1 MAERKRTFADRL
13 LGRNK
18 PADPDDVSRLTKLIN
33 DQHKPELDWDGK
45 ALASMSRIG
54 AATSVSRGKTG
65 SGGTNTQV
73 SYNLL
78 RDISLKSEVV
88 NAILRRCVDDILGN
102 GYSFRLADGKEQGNP
117 EQLNKLKAFFTN
129 PNPDDN
135 GNEWMESLI
144 YDLCLFGD
152 AYLEL
157 DGSEDTS
164 IGGKGTSWVFG
175 GELVSVWPIPAEQ
188 MTLLAG
194 NRRPEPPKMAYMQ
207 KLYGETRKFSKDK
220 IIHISKFKHGR
231 AYGTSPLIPLLN
243 VIAGHL
249 NLSNYLNELYTG
261 TLPKTI
267 LNVGDISNAE
277 MKAMLALLEQQLTGG
292 KSPFGL
298 VAVNGGTGFNMH
310 RILDSTREG
319 AQLDLLY
326 YYREEICA
334 VFGIPPMKLG
344 WVQTGKMSNPEQQ
357 LDAWY
362 DVIESYHKRIE
373 AVFNNRLMPLLDITD
388 WRFKFTTIRP
398 SRDKEIA
405 ETRAKES
412 TAISNLRQEG
422 VISINEARN
431 MLGLERLEIME
442 ADDPMFLSPKLSIN
456 KGKVEAGGEVSSDI
470 VAVSSLAELFPP
482 PASPSDEGKGAGEHP
497 DWLDVI
503 PTPDL
508 SDDIRADMTKRRL
521 KNADEF
527 EEIIA
532 ESEVILNAVFTEG
545 QEKFASDVISELNE
559 MFADGDEAIQ
569 IPDVDLKVNCS
580 VHGHHEV
587 PMKSYRRKEI
597 LDLSDIELAVGRI
610 DANIALAVESQAA
623 AAQLTL
629 VSAYESSMATTLAPT
644 GISAALMADDV
655 AAIGFWQRR
664 WVLPALRNTLGS
676 HRDLLIGVF
685 ERMVSDGESW
695 RWARNEMRQLIDPSG
710 SRYPAYFYERIS
722 RTETR
727 RVVEHSH
734 ISGMRRAGF
743 QFVQRLVGVDE
754 TTDRD
759 LCAPYEDA
767 VYPIDESK
775 SVIPAHPNCRC
786 TFTAYEGTPDS
797 GEVVPPEEIFT
808 PVIEFNIK
816 AEQGSVSNGDFV
828 SWSTDKGGYVGKV
841 ESVRVSGS
849 ISVAS
854 PEGGSETIEAS
865 DTNQV
870 AIVRVYIDNED
881 GTYSRSD
888 RTVPVRVAMLRK
900 RGEPELKDVSATVRK
915 TLSEKAKEHNEK
927 VGDAKTKRTT
937 TRTLVAVFERGV
949 GAYQTNPQS
958 VRPTVNSAEQ
968 WAYARVNSFLYALRN
983 GRFRGGKHDQDLLP
997 KGHPQSTKSLK
1008 RALTTADLT
1017 PPAGVRT
1024 ACRTGINLFEE
1035 GFGGSGLEAATIREA
1050 RGMARGDPITEAKA
1064 RKMIRW
1070 WGRNER
1076 FLDEPKDSPAWT
1088 AAMLWGG
1095 RAGLSWSRKLKRAI
1109 DAEE

>member
-13 LGRNK
+13 FGRNK
-18 PADPDDVSRLTKLIN
+18 PADANDVQRLTKLIN
-33 DQHKPELDWDGK
+33 DQHRPDLDWDGK
-45 ALASMSRIG
+45 ALASMSKIG
-54 AATSVSRGKTG
+54 QATSASRGKTG
-65 SGGTNTQV
+65 SGGTSTQV
-73 SYNLL
+73 SYNML

-102 GYSFRLADGKEQGNP
+102 GYSFVLADGKESGDTG
-117 EQLNKLKAFFTN
+117 QLEKLKSFFN
-129 PNPDDN
+129 SPNPDDT
-135 GNEWMESLI
+135 GNEWLESLI

-157 DGSEDTS
+157 DGSEDSTTD
-164 IGGKGTSWVFG
+164 GGSSWVFG
-175 GELVSVWPIPAEQ
+175 GELVSVWPIPSEQ

-194 NRRPEPPKMAYMQ
+194 NRRPKPPKMAYMQ
-207 KLYGETRKFSKDK
+207 KLNGETRKFTADK
-220 IIHISKFKHGR
+220 VIHISKFKHGR

-357 LDAWY
+357 LEAWY
-362 DVIESYHKRIE
+362 DVIESYHKRVE
-373 AVFNNRLMPLLDITD
+373 AVMNNRLLPLFDITD

-431 MLGLERLEIME
+431 MLGLERLEITE

-456 KGKVEAGGEVSSDI
+456 KGKVEAGGGEPNTELSFP
-470 VAVSSLAELFPP
+470 SLSELFPP
-482 PASPSDEGKGAGEHP
+482 PEAPTNEGKGAGDHP
-497 DWLDVI
+497 DWIEELEI
-503 PTPDL
+503 PEL
-508 SDDIRADMTKRRL
+508 SADIRANMGQARL

-527 EEIIA
+527 EAIMA
-532 ESEVILNAVFTEG
+532 QNREVLKATFAEG
-545 QEKFASDVISELNE
+545 QEQFASDIISELND
-559 MFADGDEAIQ
+559 MFADGDEAVE
-569 IPDVDLKVNCS
+569 IPDVDLDIK
-580 VHGHHEV
+580 G
-587 PMKSYRRKEI
+587 YRRKATI
-597 LDLSDIELAVGRI
+597 TLDDIEIAIGAV
-610 DANIALAVESQAA
+610 DANVALAVEAQAA
-623 AAQLTL
+623 SAELILAGAYGESLAA
-629 VSAYESSMATTLAPT
+629 TLAPT
-644 GISAALMADDV
+644 GIAATLGADDV
-655 AAIGFWQRR
+655 AALAFWRSR
-664 WVLPALRNTLGS
+664 WQLPALRRTLGA
-676 HRDLLIGVF
+676 HRTNIIGVF
-685 ERMVSDGESW
+685 EDMINRGESW
-695 RWARNEMRQLIDPSG
+695 RWAKGEMRSLIDPSG
-710 SRYPAYFYERIS
+710 SRYPAYYYERIA
-722 RTETR
+722 RTETA
-727 RVVEHSH
+727 RVVENSH
-734 ISGMRRAGF
+734 ISGMRKAGF
-743 QFVQRLVGVDE
+743 THVERLVVIDD

-759 LCAPYEDA
+759 LCAPYENA
-767 VYPIDESK
+767 VYPIAESK
-775 SVIPAHPNCRC
+775 SVVPAHPNCRC
-786 TFTAYEGTPDS
+786 TFVAYEGTPDAD
-797 GEVVPPEEIFT
+797 EVLPPEDIFT

-841 ESVRVSGS
+841 ESVRTSGS
-849 ISVAS
+849 ISVATS
-854 PEGGSETIEAS
+854 EGGSETIEAS
-865 DTNQV
+865 DDNQV
-870 AIVRVYIDNED
+870 AIVRVYVDNED
-881 GTYSRSD
+881 GSYSRSD

-900 RGEPELKDVSATVRK
+900 RSEPETKAVSESVRS
-915 TLSEKAKEHNEK
+915 TLAEKAKEHNEK
-927 VGDAKTKRTT
+927 VKNAKTKKTT

-983 GRFRGGKHDQDLLP
+983 GRFRGGKHDTDLLP
-997 KGHPQSTKSLK
+997 KGHPQSTKSVNK
-1008 RALTTADLT
+1008 RKLTRKDLT
-1017 PPAGVRT
+1017 PPAGVRK
-1024 ACRTGINLFEE
+1024 ACQTGIKLFEE
-1035 GFGGSGLEAATIREA
+1035 GYGGSGLEAATIREA
-1050 RGMARGDPITEAKA
+1050 RSIARGTPITEAKA

-1095 RAGLSWSRKLKRAI
+1095 RAGLSWSNKLSRAI
-1109 DAEE
+1109 EAEE